1 LFSFGLAARNMLG
14 RDGRKRLREWL
25 GSRSPSAKIARFVI
39 VVLILAT
46 AVHIIVTIVHFAD

>member
-1 LFSFGLAARNMLG
+1 MLG